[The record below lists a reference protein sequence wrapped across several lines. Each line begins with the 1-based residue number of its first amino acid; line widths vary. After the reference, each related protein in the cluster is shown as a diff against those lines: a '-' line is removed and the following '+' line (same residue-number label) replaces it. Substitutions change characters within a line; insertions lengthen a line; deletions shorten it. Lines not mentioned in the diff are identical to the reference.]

1 MTSGWTM
8 LGLGTLICAGLFAN
22 GVRFARLGSPLPADN
37 PAEIKRRMIG
47 MIFMTLA
54 PLFWLL
60 FAAICF
66 GLFGPVRNIQTIQL
80 H

>member
-8 LGLGTLICAGLFAN
+8 LGLGTLICAGAFAN
-22 GVRFARLGSPLPADN
+22 GVRFARLGRALPADN
-37 PAEIKRRMIG
+37 PAEIKRRMFG
-47 MIFMTLA
+47 MLAMTFA

-60 FAAICF
+60 WAAACF
-66 GLFGPVRNIQTIQL
+66 GLLGPLHNIQTIQL